1 MKNETIINLR
11 YFAVAFGA
19 NTASSFVGVFGVLLG
34 ASAFEMGLLQAL
46 SNAISNASQI
56 FWGRLSDRYGLRR
69 PWLVG
74 ASVVMAG
81 LWLAMGFVEGP
92 YQLILLYS
100 SIALTSSVISVN
112 WFSLL
117 ADLTSSGSRGSFL
130 ARLQNIS
137 SFGNLASL
145 LLMAFILHGDSRSQL
160 IIPFSLGSAAYVAS
174 AVLLSRIVEV
184 KKESRLSGSFVKGVR
199 EARANSA
206 FFRYMTSMLAQ
217 GFFWSMAWPIFPIT
231 VVAVRGFDLPEV
243 SALTA
248 MNIFAA
254 VAVQRYL
261 GRLADR
267 FNRVPLIFLNRLMLG
282 AIPLM
287 YAFFFNFDEFLVME
301 AYSGVASA
309 LQNVVMN
316 SYLMDLLPEGKR
328 AEYVSIM
335 NGFNGIV
342 YLFGSLAGGFLLQYL
357 EGTMPLARAVS
368 LSLTLISAGRFATSF
383 LFLRLKEPE
392 NRGRRGI
399 PIFSVLLRLVRPGLP
414 SGSSVRER

>member
-1 MKNETIINLR
+1 
-11 YFAVAFGA
+11 
-19 NTASSFVGVFGVLLG
+19 
-34 ASAFEMGLLQAL
+34 MGLLQAL

-56 FWGRLSDRYGLRR
+56 FWGGRLSDRYGLRR

-117 ADLTSSGSRGSFL
+117 ADLTSSGSRGGSFL

-217 GFFWSMAWPIFPIT
+217 GGFFWSMAWPIFPIT
-231 VVAVRGFDLPEV
+231 VVAVRGGFDLPEV

-282 AIPLM
+282 AIPPLM

-342 YLFGSLAGGFLLQYL
+342 YLFGSLAGGGFLLQYL

-392 NRGRRGI
+392 NRGGRRGGS